1 MRDNEYISK
10 EDALKRG
17 YTKRKG
23 GGYYKKNILEKY
35 CDEGYLAVKG
45 SKFSDIDR
53 MNAGKLLAKD
63 YFLGQ
68 YNTLHSASLIKTS
81 SNKGIPEIREN
92 TAFHQDR
99 YISAM
104 KSIPHE
110 FWEVVRVVCIENK
123 EISSDNEIPIRTLL
137 SKNNIYHKKVL
148 LSLGLERLVKFYL
161 KKNKKSS

>member
-1 MRDNEYISK
+1 
-10 EDALKRG
+10 
-17 YTKRKG
+17 
-23 GGYYKKNILEKY
+23 
-35 CDEGYLAVKG
+35 
-45 SKFSDIDR
+45 
-53 MNAGKLLAKD
+53 
-63 YFLGQ
+63 
-68 YNTLHSASLIKTS
+68 
-81 SNKGIPEIREN
+81 
-92 TAFHQDR
+92 
-99 YISAM
+99 M